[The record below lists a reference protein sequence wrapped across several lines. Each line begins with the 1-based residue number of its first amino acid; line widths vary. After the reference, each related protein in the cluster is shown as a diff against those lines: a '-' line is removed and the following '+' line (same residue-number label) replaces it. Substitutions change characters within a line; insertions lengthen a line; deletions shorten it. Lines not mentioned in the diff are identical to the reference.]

1 MAMLSYRMRTENRA
15 RNDNDTSIHHSWI
28 VLHNPKFAVLTSNV
42 FCKLYNFYCLIN
54 IFGMYIS
61 EYDSDIS
68 AQENCLHVK
77 NQCVGIQ
84 ADDYECLHLKSLMG
98 NFNKL

>member
-1 MAMLSYRMRTENRA
+1 
-15 RNDNDTSIHHSWI
+15 
-28 VLHNPKFAVLTSNV
+28 
-42 FCKLYNFYCLIN
+42 
-54 IFGMYIS
+54 MYIS

-84 ADDYECLHLKSLMG
+84 ADDYECLHFEKPNG
-98 NFNKL
+98 EFQ